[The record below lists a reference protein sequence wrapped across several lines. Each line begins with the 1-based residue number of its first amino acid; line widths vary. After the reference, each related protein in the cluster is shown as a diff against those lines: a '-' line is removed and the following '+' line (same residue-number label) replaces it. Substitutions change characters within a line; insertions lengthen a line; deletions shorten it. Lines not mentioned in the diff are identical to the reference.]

1 MHLEQYTTFQSD
13 YKSDVMA
20 LVDAFE
26 RYCFEKCNDEKLPS
40 MQRVKTPVIGPRLP
54 GLKAQL
60 FFIVFT

>member
-26 RYCFEKCNDEKLPS
+26 RYFFEKCNYEKLPS
-40 MQRVKTPVIGPRLP
+40 TQRVKMPVIGPRLP
-54 GLKAQL
+54 GLKPQL
-60 FFIVFT
+60 FLTVFT